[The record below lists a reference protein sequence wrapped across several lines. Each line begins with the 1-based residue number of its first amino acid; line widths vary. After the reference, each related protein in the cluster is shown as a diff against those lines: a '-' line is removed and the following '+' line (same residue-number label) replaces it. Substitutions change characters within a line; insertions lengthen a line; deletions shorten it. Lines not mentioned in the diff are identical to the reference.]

1 MIDCCQ
7 LKTNINMNQNIK
19 VKIDQ
24 IDSPDESLKIP
35 EKSKKIQSLV
45 NSGLAGISSS
55 VSKVLNGIKSF
66 NLLDTIGVTTDFEIV
81 NPEEYENATQ
91 IVNSFSTSN
100 AGNMAKEAYKA
111 KLLSDINK
119 SSDTDSQK
127 ALKLHEEINSI
138 DSIDFADPNNPILL
152 EIQRIKQEFPKE
164 YANISAEIKDGFEAY
179 IQAIDKI
186 EKANQAIV
194 HESSD
199 QSEFGFVN
207 DSILL
212 TEQANYD
219 AYGDDNF
226 GGISHIDQEVGP
238 IIAGDL
244 FHQETVETSIIP
256 NPNPKIQKIGTVIPA
271 SNSNKLKIAITPG
284 N

>member
-1 MIDCCQ
+1 
-7 LKTNINMNQNIK
+7 MNQNIK